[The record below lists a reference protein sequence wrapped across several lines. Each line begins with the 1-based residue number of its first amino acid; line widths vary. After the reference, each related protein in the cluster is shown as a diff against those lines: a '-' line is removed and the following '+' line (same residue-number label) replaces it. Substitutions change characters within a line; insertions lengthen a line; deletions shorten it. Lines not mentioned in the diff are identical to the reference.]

1 MNPGPAWS
9 PLWTELCSEAQSKEH
24 NHGTERELRRSAG
37 LLRNLEGMKPTSM
50 VIQTSQRPVSSVFV
64 FFSHATVFWSLFL
77 ANHAHHHRHPP
88 LSELTPRSTSLSSSQ
103 PFLMYEG
110 GLSPPLPLPPHTLH
124 LPYLPLPYTPSCCHE
139 DSPVLLKRGM
149 EESGDIYLPIMLDP
163 TRAGRNHG
171 NLSVCV
177 CVGSGVY

>member
-103 PFLMYEG
+103 PSLMYEG
-110 GLSPPLPLPPHTLH
+110 SLSPPLHLPPHTLH
-124 LPYLPLPYTPSCCHE
+124 LPYLSLHTPST
-139 DSPVLLKRGM
+139 SPTSL
-149 EESGDIYLPIMLDP
+149 YP
-163 TRAGRNHG
+163 TPPAAAMKTAQF
-171 NLSVCV
+171 SS
-177 CVGSGVY
+177 SGVWKRVETFTCQSC